1 MNVLFAVDSE
11 PVDEVPSSSLRNVA
25 FSIRNLDLKVPNEDT
40 VLIRNLD
47 LDIKLNQVRNLK
59 LALLG
64 KTPLDLIDLKVLYCR
79 IQ

>member
-11 PVDEVPSSSLRNVA
+11 PVDEVPSLRNVA

-64 KTPLDLIDLKVLYCR
+64 KTPLDSIDLKELYCR